1 MRFRLSQLISDSRH
15 EGGLVKCA
23 WISRLCRLLAILG
36 AIAAVGCAGT
46 PQPPP
51 VDETQL
57 LAAGF
62 KIVIAKTA
70 QQQQHVQA
78 LPPGTITE
86 WQRTGRQYFVYPDVA
101 HTRIYV
107 GTPKEYAAYQRLR
120 PGSYPS
126 VGAQQSA
133 DMASYEKQ
141 DAAMQNYTQRDLAD
155 PYYFWDSFDG
165 LGWQ

>member
-1 MRFRLSQLISDSRH
+1 ML
-15 EGGLVKCA
+15 A
-23 WISRLCRLLAILG
+23 ALAIV
-36 AIAAVGCAGT
+36 VGCAGT
-46 PQPPP
+46 AQSPP

-62 KIVIAKTA
+62 KILVAKTA
-70 QQQQHVQA
+70 QQQEHLRT
-78 LPPGTITE
+78 LPPDVITQ
-86 WQRTGRQYFVYPDVA
+86 WQRTGRHYFVYPDA
-101 HTRIYV
+101 ARNRIYV

-120 PGSYPS
+120 PGNYPS
-126 VGAQQSA
+126 LASQEAA

-165 LGWQ
+165 LWLQ

>member
-1 MRFRLSQLISDSRH
+1 MRVQLSQLISDSSH
-15 EGGLVKCA
+15 EGELVKCA
-23 WISRLCRLLAILG
+23 GISRLCNLLAILW

-62 KIVIAKTA
+62 KIVIAKTV

-86 WQRTGRQYFVYPDVA
+86 WQTNGQALF
-101 HTRIYV
+101 
-107 GTPKEYAAYQRLR
+107 RL
-120 PGSYPS
+120 PGC
-126 VGAQQSA
+126 GA
-133 DMASYEKQ
+133 
-141 DAAMQNYTQRDLAD
+141 
-155 PYYFWDSFDG
+155 
-165 LGWQ
+165 